1 MLVYIFK
8 SFVNLAKIKNK
19 YYNKEEMTRGEK
31 LLLLL
36 GMNQLESIENIRK
49 GDHVMEEVKKKL
61 VDLTEDA
68 NFIGLYDKE
77 EAGRR
82 ELYDRTRYAEKLGRE
97 KGLEEGLKEGRKE
110 GHESGLKEG
119 QKSEQLKIARKM
131 KDEHMDLDTIVRI
144 TGLSVDEIKKL

>member
-1 MLVYIFK
+1 M
-8 SFVNLAKIKNK
+8 
-19 YYNKEEMTRGEK
+19 
-31 LLLLL
+31 
-36 GMNQLESIENIRK
+36 RK
-49 GDHVMEEVKKKL
+49 KQ
-61 VDLTEDA
+61 
-68 NFIGLYDKE
+68 
-77 EAGRR
+77 
-82 ELYDRTRYAEKLGRE
+82 GRE